1 MNGERVG
8 CLDIMKEL
16 KENVDLADAL
26 KQNRTK
32 THECDALCSMRV
44 MMIPIIRSVRELKLK
59 KTPFKHKSA
68 FQKDTNK

>member
-16 KENVDLADAL
+16 KENVDLA
-26 KQNRTK
+26 
-32 THECDALCSMRV
+32 MRV